1 MSKADWPALMALVL
15 VIATFLAPVAKNVK
29 RGFTRLF
36 VVLTLAWAIFW
47 AVLYPL
53 HVQWK
58 GQEEATTEH
67 EIENKNCAV
76 LLVERPEWDLTK
88 NCYKRSDENYGNTLR
103 LHSLDKFWAYPLVFW
118 KLFLPLILLPPAIV
132 YGLVML
138 GVRIQ
143 DGFKPRASRP
153 ASPRQ

>member
-1 MSKADWPALMALVL
+1 MALAL
-15 VIATFLAPVAKNVK
+15 LTTTSLAPVAKNVK
-29 RGFTRLF
+29 RGFTHFF

-53 HVQWK
+53 YVQWE

-76 LLVERPEWDLTK
+76 LLAERPEWDSTK
-88 NCYKRSDENYGNTLR
+88 NCYQRADENYKNALR
-103 LHSLDKFWAYPLVFW
+103 LYSLDKFWAYPLVFW

-132 YGLVML
+132 YGLVTL
-138 GVRIQ
+138 GVWIQ
-143 DGFKPRASRP
+143 DGFKPRASRT
-153 ASPRQ
+153 AGPR